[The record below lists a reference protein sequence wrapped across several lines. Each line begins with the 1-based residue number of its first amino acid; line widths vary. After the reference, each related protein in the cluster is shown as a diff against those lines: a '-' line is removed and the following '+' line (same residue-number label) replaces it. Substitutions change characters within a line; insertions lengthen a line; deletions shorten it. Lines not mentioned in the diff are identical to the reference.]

1 MPQNFTDLFNT
12 SLTNLT
18 ATLSQTKFTS
28 CGRSP
33 KFDPAV
39 RFH

>member
-18 ATLSQTKFTS
+18 ATLSAVTGLQVVD
-28 CGRSP
+28 
-33 KFDPAV
+33 DPRNCAAV
-39 RFH
+39 RFY